1 MPPGGHRTRQPFER
15 YGQPRNNLWDV
26 KMARTKGALNKRTRA
41 ALSDSELGALGND
54 TLEFVDRFRKDTRK
68 DDQQRLR
75 AADIVLTYTKPK
87 LSAIEQHMVDD
98 ATKLSEAEML
108 SSLKSLVIANPEIG
122 EQIID
127 WMKEARSHGR

>member
-1 MPPGGHRTRQPFER
+1 
-15 YGQPRNNLWDV
+15 
-26 KMARTKGALNKRTRA
+26 MARTKGALNKRTRA
-41 ALSDSELGALGND
+41 ALSDAELGALGND

-98 ATKLSEAEML
+98 ATKYPRLSYWVAL
-108 SSLKSLVIANPEIG
+108 YPSYSLILRLANKSLSAAAP
-122 EQIID
+122 
-127 WMKEARSHGR
+127 ARRYGLRMQKGR

>member
-1 MPPGGHRTRQPFER
+1 
-15 YGQPRNNLWDV
+15 
-26 KMARTKGALNKRTRA
+26 MARTKGALNKRTRA
-41 ALSDSELGALGND
+41 ALSDAELGALGND

-108 SSLKSLVIANPEIG
+108 SNLKSLVIANPEIG

>member
-1 MPPGGHRTRQPFER
+1 
-15 YGQPRNNLWDV
+15 
-26 KMARTKGALNKRTRA
+26 MARTKGALNKRTRA
-41 ALSDSELGALGND
+41 ALSDAELGALGND
-54 TLEFVDRFRKDTRK
+54 TLVFVDRFRKDTRK